1 MLVYDQ
7 MALNLDPSKFRATV
21 RLTGTVGLKKE
32 KENANV
38 ALPRINVV
46 KIKKTLPLLPD
57 SKNAVVSLFFC
68 NFFPAPLGRQNDRRF
83 HLQKYR
89 GKGKRQKNLALNSL
103 ALTSF
108 QQQTTNKPT
117 TQLHNCTYQ

>member
-1 MLVYDQ
+1 MLSMSGRDYKLQ
-7 MALNLDPSKFRATV
+7 QLPHNHLLFANF

-57 SKNAVVSLFFC
+57 STNAVVSLFFAT
-68 NFFPAPLGRQNDRRF
+68 FF
-83 HLQKYR
+83 
-89 GKGKRQKNLALNSL
+89 
-103 ALTSF
+103 
-108 QQQTTNKPT
+108 
-117 TQLHNCTYQ
+117 QLHLDGKTTVVFNSKIPL

>member
-57 SKNAVVSLFFC
+57 SKNAVVSLFFAT
-68 NFFPAPLGRQNDRRF
+68 FFQL
-83 HLQKYR
+83 HLDGKTTVVFTFKNTVEKE
-89 GKGKRQKNLALNSL
+89 KGKR
-103 ALTSF
+103 TSR
-108 QQQTTNKPT
+108 
-117 TQLHNCTYQ
+117 

>member
-1 MLVYDQ
+1 MIRINDHL
-7 MALNLDPSKFRATV
+7 

-57 SKNAVVSLFFC
+57 STNAVVSLFFC
-68 NFFPAPLGRQNDRRF
+68 NFFPAPLGRENDRRF
-83 HLQKYR
+83 QLQNTLV
-89 GKGKRQKNLALNSL
+89 KREKENDRRVKIASFD
-103 ALTSF
+103 LTTASNK
-108 QQQTTNKPT
+108 QNTKQHNTHHTTHIPLLLHMITTTN
-117 TQLHNCTYQ
+117 